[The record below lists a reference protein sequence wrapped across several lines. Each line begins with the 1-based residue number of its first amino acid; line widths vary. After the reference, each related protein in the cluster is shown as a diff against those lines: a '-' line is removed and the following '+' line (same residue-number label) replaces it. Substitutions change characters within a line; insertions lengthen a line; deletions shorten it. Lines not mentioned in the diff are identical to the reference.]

1 MTHNLQNFGCKV
13 KERHIL
19 GDLESITLIRQDDIK
34 LDFMEISCKHVN
46 WCDQTENKWWTLLN
60 ILWKFPIPH

>member
-19 GDLESITLIRQDDIK
+19 GDLESIVLTRQDDIK

-46 WCDQTENKWWTLLN
+46 SSGPTENKWWTLVQH
-60 ILWKFPIPH
+60 IMKFPIPH